1 MARIKPRAPPA
12 FKPQVLDTEK
22 RLNILF
28 DALNNE
34 ELKPE
39 VVEGLGE
46 IVKALQGKQFDA
58 AAAGLT
64 ELQRNHEGGAW
75 MVSATVPLLLSR
87 VTSVRL
93 IARQTGIKR
102 LIQMSRATG
111 A

>member
-1 MARIKPRAPPA
+1 MYEQLSAEMARIKPRAPPA

-64 ELQRNHEGGAW
+64 ELQMNHESGAW
-75 MVSATVPLLLSR
+75 MVSVTVPLLLFVCDECEADR
-87 VTSVRL
+87 K
-93 IARQTGIKR
+93 ADWD
-102 LIQMSRATG
+102 
-111 A
+111 